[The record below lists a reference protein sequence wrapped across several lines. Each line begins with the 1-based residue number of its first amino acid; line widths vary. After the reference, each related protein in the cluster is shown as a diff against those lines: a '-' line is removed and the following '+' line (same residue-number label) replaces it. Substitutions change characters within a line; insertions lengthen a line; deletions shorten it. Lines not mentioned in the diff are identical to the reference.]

1 MPNIGLPN
9 VTEYIN
15 FTYVSRIVDQAQSIP
30 FIKLI
35 PKGEENVSLLRRI
48 ERVGHI
54 YLSQRDYYQLQILSE
69 FYQCLNHLLNI
80 FDQYE
85 QINQYFF
92 DPRVKQCIEYLQSH
106 YHKKVQL
113 SELSHMVH
121 MSEAETIKLFKR
133 FAGDTPFN
141 FLQNYRLFSTT
152 SYFIQN
158 FKQKYSLTP
167 KQFQIKYAKYLK

>member
-1 MPNIGLPN
+1 MLNIGLPN

-80 FDQYE
+80 L
-85 QINQYFF
+85 INMNKSINISLIQELNNVLNTY
-92 DPRVKQCIEYLQSH
+92 
-106 YHKKVQL
+106 KVII
-113 SELSHMVH
+113 
-121 MSEAETIKLFKR
+121 IKG
-133 FAGDTPFN
+133 ATE
-141 FLQNYRLFSTT
+141 
-152 SYFIQN
+152 
-158 FKQKYSLTP
+158 
-167 KQFQIKYAKYLK
+167 

>member
-1 MPNIGLPN
+1 MSKSSFK
-9 VTEYIN
+9 Y
-15 FTYVSRIVDQAQSIP
+15 
-30 FIKLI
+30 
-35 PKGEENVSLLRRI
+35 
-48 ERVGHI
+48 
-54 YLSQRDYYQLQILSE
+54 
-69 FYQCLNHLLNI
+69 

-141 FLQNYRLFSTT
+141 FYK
-152 SYFIQN
+152 I
-158 FKQKYSLTP
+158 
-167 KQFQIKYAKYLK
+167 ID

>member
-1 MPNIGLPN
+1 MKEGLFINSNVVHEIRDANEGARLYCWNGLPN

-80 FDQYE
+80 L
-85 QINQYFF
+85 INMNKSINISLIQELNNVLNTY
-92 DPRVKQCIEYLQSH
+92 
-106 YHKKVQL
+106 KVII
-113 SELSHMVH
+113 
-121 MSEAETIKLFKR
+121 IKG
-133 FAGDTPFN
+133 ATE
-141 FLQNYRLFSTT
+141 
-152 SYFIQN
+152 
-158 FKQKYSLTP
+158 
-167 KQFQIKYAKYLK
+167 

>member
-1 MPNIGLPN
+1 MPN

-80 FDQYE
+80 L
-85 QINQYFF
+85 INMNKSINISLIQELNNVLNTY
-92 DPRVKQCIEYLQSH
+92 
-106 YHKKVQL
+106 KVIIIKGATG
-113 SELSHMVH
+113 ELSHMVH
-121 MSEAETIKLFKR
+121 MSEAETIKLF
-133 FAGDTPFN
+133 
-141 FLQNYRLFSTT
+141 
-152 SYFIQN
+152 
-158 FKQKYSLTP
+158 
-167 KQFQIKYAKYLK
+167 